1 MDINKVTYRYSE
13 WVVRHRVAIVVLT
26 LLAVACFAAGGR
38 NLSFVNDSR
47 IFFSK
52 ENPQLK
58 ALDALENTYSRE
70 DNVFFALAPNGGNVF
85 TPEVLA
91 AVAELTEACWQM
103 PHSSRVDSLTN
114 FQHTRAEGDDLI
126 VEDLVGDPSTLSP
139 EDLQRIRRI
148 AVSEPMLVDRL
159 ISPDGRVTG
168 INVDIVKSGKGN
180 EIPEIM
186 AFTRKLAREFRQKHP
201 DIAVYIT
208 GGVPFDN
215 AFAEA
220 AVKDLQTLVPI
231 MFAVLLVIMVLA
243 LKSIYGTLS
252 TFLVIAFSMITG
264 IGAASWLG
272 LSMNPVSANAPTI
285 ILTLAVADSIH
296 LLSTMFHQMREGR
309 SRHAAVVESLRINMQ
324 PVFLTSLTT
333 AVGFLTMN
341 FSDVPPFRDLGNIVA
356 IGVTAAWVYSVLFL
370 PAFMA
375 MLPVR
380 VRAPAEGGQYR
391 NCDRLANFVIC
402 RRRGLFRGMLAA
414 VILLSLGTLRI
425 QLNDNF
431 IEYFDHRYEIRRD
444 TDFIQ
449 KNLTGLDIIEY
460 SLDSGESGGINA
472 PRFLHTVD
480 AFAQWYR
487 KQPHVVH
494 VSTMTD
500 VFKRLNKSMH
510 GDDPA
515 FYRIPEKRDLAA
527 QYLLLYEM
535 SLPFGLDLNNQI
547 NVQKS
552 SLRFTVYLVDVT
564 ARDLRETDARAR
576 AWREA
581 NAPPQMYTYGTGL
594 SIMFAHISQ
603 RNIHSMLGASFGAL
617 VIISAILIIAL
628 KSFKLGVISLIPN
641 LAPAAMA
648 FGLWGFTMRQVG
660 LAISVMAALTLGIV
674 VDDTVHFMSKY
685 LLARREHR
693 MAPAEAVRYAFNT
706 VGAAIAISTATL
718 VAGFLVLAFSGFKTN
733 ANMGLMTAITIVLA
747 LVLDFFFLPVLL
759 MKAENKSDEITDD
772 QTATACL
779 AVSADGGR
787 GDR

>member
-1 MDINKVTYRYSE
+1 MYKFTHQYAE
-13 WVVRHRVAIVVLT
+13 WVVRHRVAIVVAT
-26 LLAVACFAAGGR
+26 LVAVAVFAAGGR
-38 NLSFVNDSR
+38 NLTFVNDSR

-58 ALDALENTYSRE
+58 ALDALENTYSKE
-70 DNVFFALAPNGGNVF
+70 DNVFFALAPGEGDVF

-114 FQHTRAEGDDLI
+114 FQHTRAEGDELI
-126 VEDLVGDPSTLSP
+126 VEDLVGNPAALSRQ
-139 EDLQRIRRI
+139 DLQRIRRI

-168 INVDIVKSGKGN
+168 INVNIVKSGKGD
-180 EIPEIM
+180 EIPAIM
-186 AFTRKLAREFRQKHP
+186 AFARKLAREFRQKHP
-201 DIAVYIT
+201 DIDLYIT

-215 AFAEA
+215 AFGEA
-220 AVKDLQTLVPI
+220 AFKDLETLVPL
-231 MFAVLLVIMVLA
+231 MFVVLLLIMALA
-243 LKSIYGTLS
+243 LKSVYGTLA
-252 TFLVIAFSMITG
+252 TFLVIAFSMVTG
-264 IGAASWLG
+264 IGMAGWLG
-272 LSMNPVSANAPTI
+272 LAMNPVSANAPTI

-296 LLSTMFHQMREGR
+296 LLTTMFHQMREGR
-309 SRHAAVVESLRINMQ
+309 SRHAAVAEALRINMQ
-324 PVFLTSLTT
+324 PIFLTSLTT

-341 FSDVPPFRDLGNIVA
+341 FSDAPPFRDLGNIVA
-356 IGVTAAWVYSVLFL
+356 IGVTAAWIYSVLFL
-370 PAFMA
+370 PALMA

-380 VRAPAEGGQYR
+380 VKSAAEGAVCAS
-391 NCDRLANFVIC
+391 CDRLANFVI
-402 RRRGLFRGMLAA
+402 RRRKALFWGLLAA
-414 VILLSLGTLRI
+414 GTLLSLGTLRI

-449 KNLTGLDIIEY
+449 EHLTGLDIIEY
-460 SLDSGESGGINA
+460 SLDSGESGGIND
-472 PRFLHTVD
+472 PGFLQTVD

-487 KQPHVVH
+487 RQPHVVH

-515 FYRIPEKRDLAA
+515 WYRIPQKRDLAA

-535 SLPFGLDLNNQI
+535 SLPFGLDLNNRI
-547 NVQKS
+547 NVNKS
-552 SLRFTVYLVDVT
+552 SMRFTVYLVDVT

-576 AWREA
+576 AWLKA
-581 NAPPQMYTYGTGL
+581 NAPTQMFTYGTGL

-628 KSFKLGVISLIPN
+628 KSFKLGLVSLIPN
-641 LAPAAMA
+641 LAPAFMA
-648 FGLWGFTMRQVG
+648 FGLWGFTARQVG

-706 VGAAIAISTATL
+706 VGAAIAISTVTL

-747 LVLDFFFLPVLL
+747 LLLDFFFLPVLL
-759 MKAENKSDEITDD
+759 MKAEKKTDESTEDQPAAACVAVPADCRHTD
-772 QTATACL
+772 
-779 AVSADGGR
+779 
-787 GDR
+787 